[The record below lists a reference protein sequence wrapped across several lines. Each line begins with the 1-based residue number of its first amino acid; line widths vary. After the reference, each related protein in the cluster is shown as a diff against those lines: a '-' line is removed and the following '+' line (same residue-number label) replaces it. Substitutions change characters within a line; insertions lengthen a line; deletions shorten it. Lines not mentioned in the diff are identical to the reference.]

1 MLRVTV
7 CAQCIAYAFYQVL
20 TFPLRVLINVLQFK
34 ITFKQVIFGI
44 PPSPTV
50 QPVQPFFV

>member
-1 MLRVTV
+1 V

-34 ITFKQVIFGI
+34 IDFKQVIFGI
-44 PPSPTV
+44 PPSPTL
-50 QPVQPFFV
+50 QPVQPLFG